1 MKHHRAL
8 IAYRSSNMARG
19 SWQGLLSNLLGSNA
33 SERSAETQA
42 AVQEQ
47 LSRLEVPLS
56 VDGTALDPD
65 LGAAEAPRRRRRW
78 PWVAGGILVVL
89 AAAAASLW
97 FLFVPNWRPPLRDG
111 ERYGIDVSN
120 HQGTVDWRAVAED
133 GIEFAYV
140 KASEGGDFT
149 DARFDANWRAAG
161 EAGLERGAYHFLT
174 LCRSGREQ
182 ARHFLSVAPPDPA
195 ALPPAV
201 DLELAGNCSSR
212 PSPEAVAA
220 EVRGFIE
227 VVEAAW
233 GSEVVVYARDDWES
247 RYPVRDELGRPLWQ
261 FRFLRRPSNDGWLIW
276 QIHGFAHVDGVA
288 GGVDLNIM
296 RDS

>member
-1 MKHHRAL
+1 MA
-8 IAYRSSNMARG
+8 ARG
-19 SWQGLLSNLLGSNA
+19 GPVSPVD
-33 SERSAETQA
+33 EP
-42 AVQEQ
+42 
-47 LSRLEVPLS
+47 RLPL
-56 VDGTALDPD
+56 TPDPA
-65 LGAAEAPRRRRRW
+65 GGEARRRRRRW
-78 PWVAGGILVVL
+78 PWVGGGILVAFV
-89 AAAAASLW
+89 AAAACFW
-97 FLFVPNWRPPLRDG
+97 FLFVPNWRPALRDG

-120 HQGTVDWRAVAED
+120 HQGAIDWRAVAGD
-133 GIEFAYV
+133 GIEFAYI

-149 DARFDANWRAAG
+149 DTRFDANWRGAAD
-161 EAGLERGAYHFLT
+161 AGLDRGAYHFLT

-201 DLELAGNCSSR
+201 DLELAGNCSRR
-212 PSPEAVAA
+212 PSPEDVAA
-220 EVRGFIE
+220 EVRAFVE

-233 GSEVVVYARDDWES
+233 GSEVVVYVRDDWER

-261 FRFLRRPSNDGWLIW
+261 FRFLRRPSDDGWLIW
-276 QIHGFAHVDGVA
+276 QIHGFARVDGVA